1 MINSVM
7 QQGSVGMQQSQARM
21 LTNAQ
26 EIASSAKSSA
36 PQASPVQAQEAG
48 GPVKPVQPAP
58 SVEEALLDL
67 QQNRQLFDA
76 SAKVFSAGSDSL
88 GRLLDTSA

>member
-7 QQGSVGMQQSQARM
+7 QQGALGMQQSQGRM

-26 EIASSAKSSA
+26 EIASSVKSSDTPVPA
-36 PQASPVQAQEAG
+36 AEKPSEPAASL
-48 GPVKPVQPAP
+48 
-58 SVEEALLDL
+58 EEALLDL

-76 SAKVFSAGSDSL
+76 SAKVFSAGSQSL

>member
-7 QQGSVGMQQSQARM
+7 QQASVGMQQSQARM

-36 PQASPVQAQEAG
+36 PQAPADAA
-48 GPVKPVQPAP
+48 PVKAVERAP

-76 SAKVFSAGSDSL
+76 SAKVFAAGSQSL

>member
-7 QQGSVGMQQSQARM
+7 QQASVGMQQSQARM

-26 EIASSAKSSA
+26 EIASSVKSSPPSEGA
-36 PQASPVQAQEAG
+36 NPSPVKAVE
-48 GPVKPVQPAP
+48 PKP

-76 SAKVFSAGSDSL
+76 SAKVFAAGSQSL

>member
-7 QQGSVGMQQSQARM
+7 QQGSLGMQQSQARM

-26 EIASSAKSSA
+26 QIASSGQM
-36 PQASPVQAQEAG
+36 PQIQPEPQQ
-48 GPVKPVQPAP
+48 KPVEPAVP
-58 SVEEALLDL
+58 VEEALLDL

-76 SAKVFSAGSDSL
+76 SAKVFNAGSQSL

>member
-26 EIASSAKSSA
+26 DIASSATKPVSA
-36 PQASPVQAQEAG
+36 PESERAVEA
-48 GPVKPVQPAP
+48 VP
-58 SVEEALLDL
+58 SLEEALLDL

-76 SAKVFSAGSDSL
+76 SAKVFNTGSQSL

>member
-7 QQGSVGMQQSQARM
+7 QQGALGMQQSQGRM

-26 EIASSAKSSA
+26 EIASSVKSSDLEA
-36 PQASPVQAQEAG
+36 P
-48 GPVKPVQPAP
+48 KPVEPAA
-58 SVEEALLDL
+58 SLEEALLDL

-76 SAKVFSAGSDSL
+76 SAKVFSAGSQSL

>member
-1 MINSVM
+1 MINSVL
-7 QQGSVGMQQSQARM
+7 QQGALGMQQSQARM

-26 EIASSAKSSA
+26 DIASSAKSSEA
-36 PQASPVQAQEAG
+36 VTTTPSDSTRAKSAEPV
-48 GPVKPVQPAP
+48 

-76 SAKVFSAGSDSL
+76 SAKVFAAGSQSL

>member
-7 QQGSVGMQQSQARM
+7 QQGSLGMQQSQARM

-26 EIASSAKSSA
+26 DIASSAIK
-36 PQASPVQAQEAG
+36 PEVQASALQRPVE
-48 GPVKPVQPAP
+48 PAP
-58 SVEEALLDL
+58 SLEEALLDL

-76 SAKVFSAGSDSL
+76 SAKVFNAGSQSL

>member
-1 MINSVM
+1 MMSSVM
-7 QQGSVGMQQSQARM
+7 NQGALGMQQSQARM

-26 EIASSAKSSA
+26 QIASSNISSA
-36 PQASPVQAQEAG
+36 PAVG
-48 GPVKPVQPAP
+48 DGPKPSETVP

-76 SAKVFSAGSDSL
+76 SAKVFATGSQAL

>member
-26 EIASSAKSSA
+26 EIASSAKSS
-36 PQASPVQAQEAG
+36 PQQAQAADVA
-48 GPVKPVQPAP
+48 PVKAVERAP

-76 SAKVFSAGSDSL
+76 SAKVFAAGSQSL

>member
-1 MINSVM
+1 MISSVL
-7 QQGSVGMQQSQARM
+7 QQGALGMQQSQARM

-26 EIASSAKSSA
+26 EIASSVKSSG
-36 PQASPVQAQEAG
+36 SPEGEALKA
-48 GPVKPVQPAP
+48 VEPAP

-76 SAKVFSAGSDSL
+76 SAKVFSAGSQAL